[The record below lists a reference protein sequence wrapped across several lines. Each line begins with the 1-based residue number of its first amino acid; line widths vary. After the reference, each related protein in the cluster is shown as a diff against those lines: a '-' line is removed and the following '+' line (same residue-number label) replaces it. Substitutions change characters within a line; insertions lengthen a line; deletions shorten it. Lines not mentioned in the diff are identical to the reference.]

1 MTQIEKHERHLQTHG
16 GFRGSEDGVVS
27 RSTSVTIIL
36 SLIDKQ
42 YQNTIG
48 FLLETYR
55 NTLIKFGFQQTVVIS
70 FQNQSTKYNQQND
83 IVYSS

>member
-1 MTQIEKHERHLQTHG
+1 MTQIEKHERHLQTQG

-55 NTLIKFGFQQTVVIS
+55 NTLIKFGVQQTSDIIS
-70 FQNQSTKYNQQND
+70 ESIYK
-83 IVYSS
+83 I